1 MFKVGQNV
9 RQEFGVQIM
18 EIIDFESGLVEN
30 VITQWEDDLGNT
42 LIGKFSESELTNVDN
57 VTNINSNAQQ

>member
-42 LIGKFSESELTNVDN
+42 LIGKFSKSELTNVDN